1 MFIIS
6 KRNYSVKRADGT
18 SYLIPKDYIG
28 EIPEDV
34 AKSNLVQ
41 RAISGGMISTPKGK
55 KDSQMARA
63 DKTAHQKAK
72 EHDIRPDAEKKP
84 DGKDESKEA

>member
-28 EIPEDV
+28 EIPKDV

-55 KDSQMARA
+55 KDSQMAQA
-63 DKTAHQKAK
+63 DEVAHQKAK
-72 EHDIRPDAEKKP
+72 EHDIRPDTEKKQ
-84 DGKDESKEA
+84 GEQAENKEA

>member
-6 KRNYSVKRADGT
+6 KRNYSVKREDGT
-18 SYLIPKDYIG
+18 SYLIQKDYIG

-41 RAISGGMISTPKGK
+41 RAICGGMISTPKGK
-55 KDSQMARA
+55 KDKQMAQA
-63 DKTAHQKAK
+63 DKAAHQKAK
-72 EHDIRPDAEKKP
+72 EHDIRPDTEKKL